1 MKHHTTEGE
10 PSGTVR
16 TKEEILR
23 AIKLANGKWLVN
35 MDGLPKEAIYYA
47 MQTYADQQT
56 AKKDEEI
63 ERLKVQKVNEAVIKR
78 MMERPGIVSGIAAN
92 EIRKNEAL
100 TNELATLREET
111 AELRKELGDTKANL
125 GRAYDG
131 VNYWKPLAE
140 KQRDELTATR
150 SLLDRMA
157 EHLKKSIT
165 NESRRELLQE
175 YESIKKV

>member
-1 MKHHTTEGE
+1 MKTDHTGEGQ

-111 AELRKELGDTKANL
+111 AELRKEVDRLRGS
-125 GRAYDG
+125 
-131 VNYWKPLAE
+131 
-140 KQRDELTATR
+140 DESLRKITATR

-157 EHLKKSIT
+157 EAGNELTHLPVNRKGFPAYLGRPLIGV
-165 NESRRELLQE
+165 R
-175 YESIKKV
+175 